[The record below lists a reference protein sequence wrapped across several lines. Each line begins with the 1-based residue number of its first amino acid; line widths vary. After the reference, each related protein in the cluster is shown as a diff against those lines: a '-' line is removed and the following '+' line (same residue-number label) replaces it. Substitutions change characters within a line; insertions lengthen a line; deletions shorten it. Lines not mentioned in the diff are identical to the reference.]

1 MSNLT
6 HQGTREICRNTQ
18 NLFYL
23 TEILWDHQFLWMSE
37 DVGENS
43 GVGLHQFRC
52 ISIYAI
58 YAIYEHCQKISCL
71 FVQALG
77 TGTKANL

>member
-1 MSNLT
+1 MKQARKA
-6 HQGTREICRNTQ
+6 HQRLAFVPVPNAC
-18 NLFYL
+18 
-23 TEILWDHQFLWMSE
+23 LWDHQFLWMSE

-43 GVGLHQFRC
+43 GVGLHKFRC